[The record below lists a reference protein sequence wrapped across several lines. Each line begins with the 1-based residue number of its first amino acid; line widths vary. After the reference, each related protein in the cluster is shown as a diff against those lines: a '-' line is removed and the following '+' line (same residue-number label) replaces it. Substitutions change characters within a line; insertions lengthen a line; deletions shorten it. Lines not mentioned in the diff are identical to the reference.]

1 MDVSFLE
8 IPHCDHSNKRYCLG
22 NYRGGGTPVPISNT
36 EVKLS
41 FAYDTA
47 VISRGKVGRCQD
59 SAFYVSVKLK
69 ENVFCFDLKEEK
81 QFRNVVTWLH
91 P

>member
-1 MDVSFLE
+1 
-8 IPHCDHSNKRYCLG
+8 
-22 NYRGGGTPVPISNT
+22 
-36 EVKLS
+36 
-41 FAYDTA
+41 
-47 VISRGKVGRCQD
+47 
-59 SAFYVSVKLK
+59 VKLK